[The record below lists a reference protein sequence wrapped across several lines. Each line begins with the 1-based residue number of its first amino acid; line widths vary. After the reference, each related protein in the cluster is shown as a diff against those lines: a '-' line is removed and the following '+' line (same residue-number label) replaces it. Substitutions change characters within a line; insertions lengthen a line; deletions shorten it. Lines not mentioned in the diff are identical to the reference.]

1 MDAFAAVDS
10 TPASPAGIDQLVAA
24 DKEFAAG
31 CQQHAGALLGHVST
45 IEAARDMD
53 VLRALLGDPRLNYV
67 GKSYGTLLGATY
79 AGLFPSRVGRLVL
92 DGAMD
97 PSLDSLDGNRTQAG
111 GFETAWNSFV
121 KDCDTHPDC
130 PVGQNVQQAGQ
141 QLDALLG
148 GFEAKPLQVD
158 GTRQLTEAQAVTGVI
173 EAMYADFLWPELR
186 SALTAAK
193 SGDGAPLLRLS
204 DSYYGRAADGSYPN
218 LMFANMAVNCLD
230 LPPAFD
236 SPTEVQRAV
245 PDFEQASPHF
255 GRDMAW
261 MALACAYWPVKATGT
276 PHTVRRPA
284 PRRSWWS
291 APPVTRPRRTPG
303 RGRWP
308 GSWSRGGW

>member
-1 MDAFAAVDS
+1 
-10 TPASPAGIDQLVAA
+10 
-24 DKEFAAG
+24 
-31 CQQHAGALLGHVST
+31 
-45 IEAARDMD
+45 
-53 VLRALLGDPRLNYV
+53 
-67 GKSYGTLLGATY
+67 
-79 AGLFPSRVGRLVL
+79 
-92 DGAMD
+92 MD
-97 PSLDSLDGNRTQAG
+97 PSLDSLDGNRAQAG

-141 QLDALLG
+141 QLDALLS

-186 SALTAAK
+186 NALTAAK
-193 SGDGAPLLRLS
+193 SGDGVPLLRLS

-276 PHTVRRPA
+276 PHTVRAAGAAPIVVVGTTRDPATPYAWARSLAGQLESGRLVTYDGDGHTAYGLGNDCVDSAVNHYLLEGQPPA
-284 PRRSWWS
+284 PGLRC
-291 APPVTRPRRTPG
+291 AK
-303 RGRWP
+303 
-308 GSWSRGGW
+308 